1 MARILRRQQQQLH
14 PRAPVL
20 PGLELGPVLSG
31 GASADPR
38 GPEQR
43 LQGLVL
49 RLAPVQMLPHLPPLG
64 QALGLPGDQQ
74 GFQLLGGAPS
84 LPLQIPRRQN
94 QRLLVEALGLP
105 ARVKAQ
111 QLLRHRG
118 GRRAQA
124 GEHLPQSGPLPLVLL
139 QLLGRAQVCPRRF
152 FNTAST

>member
-1 MARILRRQQQQLH
+1 
-14 PRAPVL
+14 
-20 PGLELGPVLSG
+20 
-31 GASADPR
+31 
-38 GPEQR
+38 
-43 LQGLVL
+43 
-49 RLAPVQMLPHLPPLG
+49 MLPHLPPLG
-64 QALGLPGDQQ
+64 QALGLPGNQQ

-84 LPLQIPRRQN
+84 LPLQITRRQH

-139 QLLGRAQVCPRRF
+139 QLLGACAGFARRRF